1 MKITK
6 DMTIEQVIKKY
17 PDTVEVFIKN
27 GFHCLGCAMASMET
41 LEQGCEVHEID
52 VEKFLK
58 ELNEVVSKLQ

>member
-1 MKITK
+1 MNITK

-17 PDTVEVFIKN
+17 PDTIEVFVKH
-27 GFHCLGCAMASMET
+27 GFHCLGCSMASMET

-58 ELNEVVSKLQ
+58 ELNDAIKN